1 MNNKTRIIIG
11 IIIVVLFLIGIGSLE
26 HAQHINRLEST
37 KFTNQ
42 NNTQIQING
51 TDKVD
56 MESID
61 IVKSSLKDKSPNIN
75 IKSIS
80 VNVNKSSKVNTKLKN
95 KSDEVQINTVKEDIL
110 QPSFTKSWF
119 SIASLVERDNVEY
132 IELKG
137 SEDVPQINMEK
148 QNHLL

>member
-26 HAQHINRLEST
+26 HAQHINRLEPT

-119 SIASLVERDNVEY
+119 PNASLVER
-132 IELKG
+132 
-137 SEDVPQINMEK
+137 
-148 QNHLL
+148 